1 MAARAWAWQAA
12 RKTLKEWML
21 RFILRWLA
29 IVVALFLAAH
39 LPFLGVT
46 YQSWP
51 ILFLAGFILAV
62 LTVYVRPLLLFFTLP
77 LVIVSLGL
85 FIWVINACLLYFV
98 SYLMGAGF
106 MVPNFFSAL
115 GAALLV
121 SLVSCFFPD
130 GKKRRQVQFR
140 VYRAGGGSG
149 APRRDD
155 TDHRQ
160 PPPGKGP
167 VIDI

>member
-1 MAARAWAWQAA
+1 
-12 RKTLKEWML
+12 ML
-21 RFILRWLA
+21 RFLLRWLA

-51 ILFLAGFILAV
+51 MLFLAGFILAV
-62 LTVYVRPLLLFFTLP
+62 LNVYVRPLLLFFTLP

-106 MVPNFFSAL
+106 LVPSFFSAL

-130 GKKRRQVQFR
+130 GKNRRQVQFR
-140 VYRAGGGSG
+140 VYRGGGPGGSASAGGRIPS
-149 APRRDD
+149 RDNH
-155 TDHRQ
+155 DHRT